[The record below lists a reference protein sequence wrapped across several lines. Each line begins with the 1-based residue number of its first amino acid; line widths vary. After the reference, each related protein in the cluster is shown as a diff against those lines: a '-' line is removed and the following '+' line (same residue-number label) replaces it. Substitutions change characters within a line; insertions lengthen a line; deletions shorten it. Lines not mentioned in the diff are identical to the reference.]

1 MNIKNTDSISILI
14 ANSGN
19 QKKYHPVSELKAD
32 ILADV
37 EADETL
43 QTIIS
48 GKVFADVEAD
58 AAFQDTIIQGIL
70 GNVAA
75 PVLAT
80 GSTIIGQD
88 VNPTITI
95 YVTKNTFADTLSVD
109 VDNWIIDFGKTTL
122 AFDTI
127 TKVSATEMKITTTGT
142 AEEGTIRILALKDC
156 FDSPIVDSTVLEI
169 EVQEVQELEESEE

>member
-43 QTIIS
+43 QDTIIQS
-48 GKVFADVEAD
+48 ILSTH
-58 AAFQDTIIQGIL
+58 QDTIIQSIL
-70 GNVAA
+70 SNVAA

-80 GSTIIGQD
+80 ESTITEED
-88 VNPTITI
+88 VDPAIAI
-95 YVTKNTFADTLSVD
+95 DVTKNTFIDTDSESA
-109 VDNWIIDFGKTTL
+109 DNWIIDFGETNL
-122 AFDTI
+122 ILDSIA
-127 TKVSATEMKITTTGT
+127 KVSATEINIKTTGT
-142 AEEGTIRILALKDC
+142 AEVGTIRILALKDC

-169 EVQEVQELEESEE
+169 EVQEPEE

>member
-19 QKKYHPVSELKAD
+19 QKKYHPVSEFKAD

-48 GKVFADVEAD
+48 DKVLADVEAD
-58 AAFQDTIIQGIL
+58 ETLQDIIIQGVL
-70 GNVAA
+70 GKLAA

-80 GSTIIGQD
+80 ESTIIENSND
-88 VNPTITI
+88 PAIAI
-95 YVTKNTFADTLSVD
+95 EITKNTFANTLSED
-109 VDNWIIDFGKTTL
+109 VNNWIIDFGMTTL
-122 AFDTI
+122 AFYSI
-127 TKVSATEMKITTTGT
+127 TKISATEMRITTTGK
-142 AEEGTIRILALKDC
+142 AEVGTIRILALKDC
-156 FDSPIVDSTVLEI
+156 FEAPIVDSTVLKI
-169 EVQEVQELEESEE
+169 EVQESEE

>member
-1 MNIKNTDSISILI
+1 MNIKNTDSISFLI

-19 QKKYHPVSELKAD
+19 QKIYHPVSEFKAD

-37 EADETL
+37 EAAETL

-48 GKVFADVEAD
+48 DKVLADVETD
-58 AAFQDTIIQGIL
+58 ETLQDIIIQGVL
-70 GNVAA
+70 GKLAA

-80 GSTIIGQD
+80 ESTIIENSND
-88 VNPTITI
+88 PAIFI
-95 YVTKNTFADTLSVD
+95 EITKNTFADTLSED
-109 VDNWIIDFGKTTL
+109 VDNWIIDFGRTTL

-127 TKVSATEMKITTTGT
+127 TKLSATEMRITTTGT

-156 FDSPIVDSTVLEI
+156 FDAPIVDSNVLEI
-169 EVQEVQELEESEE
+169 TVRTT

>member
-37 EADETL
+37 EADKTL
-43 QTIIS
+43 QD
-48 GKVFADVEAD
+48 K
-58 AAFQDTIIQGIL
+58 IIQGVL
-70 GNVAA
+70 SNVAA

-80 GSTIIGQD
+80 ESTIT
-88 VNPTITI
+88 VNDNDPAIVI
-95 YVTKNTFADTLSVD
+95 EITKNTFADTLSEV
-109 VDNWIIDFGKTTL
+109 VDNWIIDFGMTTL

-127 TKVSATEMKITTTGT
+127 TKVSATEMRIATTGT
-142 AEEGTIRILALKDC
+142 ANVGTIRILALKDC
-156 FDSPIVDSTVLEI
+156 FEAQIVDSTVLEI
-169 EVQEVQELEESEE
+169 EVQASGE

>member
-19 QKKYHPVSELKAD
+19 QKIYHPVSEFKAD

-43 QTIIS
+43 QDI
-48 GKVFADVEAD
+48 
-58 AAFQDTIIQGIL
+58 IIQGIL

-80 GSTIIGQD
+80 GSTITGQD
-88 VNPTITI
+88 VNPAIAI
-95 YVTKNTFADTLSVD
+95 DVTKNTFADTLSED
-109 VDNWIIDFGKTTL
+109 VDNWIIDFGATDL
-122 AFDTI
+122 ILNTI
-127 TKVSATEMKITTTGT
+127 TKVSGTKMRITTTGT
-142 AEEGTIRILALKDC
+142 AKVGTIRILALKDC
-156 FDSPIVDSTVLEI
+156 FDAPIVDSNVLEI
-169 EVQEVQELEESEE
+169 EVQESGE

>member
-48 GKVFADVEAD
+48 DKVLADVEAD
-58 AAFQDTIIQGIL
+58 ETLQDIIIQGVL
-70 GNVAA
+70 DNVAA

-80 GSTIIGQD
+80 ESTITEED
-88 VNPTITI
+88 VDPGIVI
-95 YVTKNTFADTLSVD
+95 DVTKNTFIKTDSEIAE
-109 VDNWIIDFGKTTL
+109 NWFIDFGATDL
-122 AFDTI
+122 ILNTI
-127 TKVSATEMKITTTGT
+127 TKVSATKINITTTGT
-142 AEEGTIRILALKDC
+142 AEVGTIRILALKDC
-156 FDSPIVDSTVLEI
+156 FDAPIVDSNVLEI
-169 EVQEVQELEESEE
+169 EVQELEESEE

>member
-19 QKKYHPVSELKAD
+19 QKKYHPVSELKED

-37 EADETL
+37 ETDETL
-43 QTIIS
+43 QDI
-48 GKVFADVEAD
+48 
-58 AAFQDTIIQGIL
+58 IIQGIL

-80 GSTIIGQD
+80 ESTIIEQD
-88 VNPTITI
+88 VNPAIAI
-95 YVTKNTFADTLSVD
+95 DVTKNTFADTLSED
-109 VDNWIIDFGKTTL
+109 VDNWIIDFGNTTL

-127 TKVSATEMKITTTGT
+127 TKVSATEMRITTAGT
-142 AEEGTIRILALKDC
+142 AEVGTIRILALKDC
-156 FDSPIVDSTVLEI
+156 FDAPIVDSNVLEI
-169 EVQEVQELEESEE
+169 EVPKT

>member
-37 EADETL
+37 EADKTL
-43 QTIIS
+43 QDTIIQN
-48 GKVFADVEAD
+48 VEAD
-58 AAFQDTIIQGIL
+58 AAFQDIIIQGVL

-80 GSTIIGQD
+80 DSVITED
-88 VNPTITI
+88 DKSPTISIT
-95 YVTKNTFADTLSVD
+95 VTKNTFSDTLAVD
-109 VDNWIIDFGKTTL
+109 VDNWIIDFGATDL
-122 AFDTI
+122 ILNTI
-127 TKVSATEMKITTTGT
+127 TKVSATEMRITTTGT
-142 AEEGTIRILALKDC
+142 AEVGTIRILALKDC
-156 FDSPIVDSTVLEI
+156 FEAPIVDSTVLEI
-169 EVQEVQELEESEE
+169 EVQEI

>member
-48 GKVFADVEAD
+48 DKVLADVEAD
-58 AAFQDTIIQGIL
+58 ENLQDTIIQGIL
-70 GNVAA
+70 DNVAA

-80 GSTIIGQD
+80 ESTIIENSNDPGI
-88 VNPTITI
+88 VIEI
-95 YVTKNTFADTLSVD
+95 TKNTFADTVSED
-109 VDNWIIDFGKTTL
+109 VDNWIIDFGATDL
-122 AFDTI
+122 VLDTI
-127 TKVSATEMKITTTGT
+127 TKVSATEMRITTTGT
-142 AEEGTIRILALKDC
+142 AKVGTIRILALKDC
-156 FDSPIVDSTVLEI
+156 FDAPIVDSTVLEI
-169 EVQEVQELEESEE
+169 EVQKSGI